1 MGRSGSGWWEG
12 LDLSIELSST
22 VCFGL
27 SAWGV
32 APMPCQ
38 SLTAGNGLQALT
50 VPGVHR
56 LLVQVETKS
65 ESECTPS
72 SICALVTMSQ
82 LNRSNGF

>member
-38 SLTAGNGLQALT
+38 GLTAGNGLQALT
-50 VPGVHR
+50 APGVHR
-56 LLVQVETKS
+56 LLV
-65 ESECTPS
+65 
-72 SICALVTMSQ
+72 LVLHWS